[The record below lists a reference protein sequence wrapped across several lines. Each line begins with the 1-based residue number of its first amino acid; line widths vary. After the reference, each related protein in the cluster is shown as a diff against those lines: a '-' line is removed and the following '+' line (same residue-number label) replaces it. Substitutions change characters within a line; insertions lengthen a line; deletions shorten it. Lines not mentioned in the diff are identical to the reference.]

1 MLIILASIKPKGKKE
16 KEREQTFDT
25 ELTHTFNDTSGMN
38 TTNISELNTTKI
50 DTSGRFR
57 TSSHAIKYS

>member
-38 TTNISELNTTKI
+38 TRNTSNTTN
-50 DTSGRFR
+50 TSGRFR